1 MGLFSFVDDIKDA
14 ADAKEVISQGLEE
27 ALDTMENMLSTE
39 GQISIFGS
47 TFAPEFES
55 NAKAS
60 PEDGW
65 DAVSA
70 EPYSDFMGEIV
81 EAGNQIMEAAYQ
93 YAEEI
98 LADEESYDE
107 EEMEGFELGNF
118 LGGLF

>member
-27 ALDTMENMLSTE
+27 ALDTMENMLGTE

-47 TFAPEFES
+47 TFAPAFES

-107 EEMEGFELGNF
+107 DEMEGFELGNF